1 VILIVLKTL
10 GLYKK
15 AGKNPVNQ
23 KAIIDFWA
31 SEAEESLHV
40 ADHLF
45 EKKDYSYALFF
56 GHLAVEKI
64 LKAVFV
70 KNKNEAVPRSHNL
83 LRLAKEANIEIT
95 EEQKHTLIRIT
106 AFNLE
111 TRYPDYKKEFRKK
124 CTLQFTASE
133 LKKIKEVFIWL
144 KSNL

>member
-1 VILIVLKTL
+1 MD
-10 GLYKK
+10 
-15 AGKNPVNQ
+15 Q
-23 KAIIDFWA
+23 KAIIEFWA
-31 SEAEESLHV
+31 SEAEESFHV

-95 EEQKHTLIRIT
+95 EEQEHTLIRIT

-111 TRYPDYKKEFRKK
+111 TRYPDYKKEFRKNAPYS
-124 CTLQFTASE
+124 LLHMN
-133 LKKIKEVFIWL
+133 LKKSKR
-144 KSNL
+144 SSYG

>member
-1 VILIVLKTL
+1 M
-10 GLYKK
+10 
-15 AGKNPVNQ
+15 NQ

-106 AFNLE
+106 AFNL
-111 TRYPDYKKEFRKK
+111 
-124 CTLQFTASE
+124 
-133 LKKIKEVFIWL
+133 
-144 KSNL
+144 